1 MRDFEGTGVRYFLS
15 LGSNLGNRRAN
26 LARAVRLLGERGVSV
41 VRASSLY
48 RTEPVDLKD
57 QPWFTNQVLEVEAAC
72 DPLALLGVAKSVE
85 RAMKRAPAV
94 DKGPRRIDID
104 ILLAGRT
111 IVRTRKLT
119 VPHPRMARRNF
130 VLVPL
135 SEVAPDAVHPLLKE
149 RIGELARRSKDPGI
163 VRKLRPAP
171 QAGRVRRAAG
181 GRDRRH

>member
-1 MRDFEGTGVRYFLS
+1 MRDFEGTGMRYFLS

-26 LARAVRLLGERGVSV
+26 LARAVRLLGERSVSV

-57 QPWFTNQVLEVEAAC
+57 QPWFINQVLEVEAAC

-85 RAMKRAPAV
+85 QAMKRAPAV

-104 ILLAGRT
+104 ILLAGRAV
-111 IVRTRKLT
+111 VRTRKLT

-135 SEVAPDAVHPLLKE
+135 SEVAPNAVHPILKAK
-149 RIGELARRSKDPGI
+149 IAELARRSTDPG
-163 VRKLRPAP
+163 VVSRLRPSPMAP
-171 QAGRVRRAAG
+171 PVRGATRVLARK
-181 GRDRRH
+181 H